1 MRITIGK
8 VRNGSIDLQGEVLP
22 EGATVTIV
30 APEAEDAF
38 ELGPDEEAELSAAIE
53 AADRGETV
61 DDSRVRELL
70 RRR

>member
-1 MRITIGK
+1 MRITTGK
-8 VRNGSIDLQGEVLP
+8 VRNGSIDLQGEILP
-22 EGATVTIV
+22 EGSTVTIV

-38 ELGPDEEAELSAAIE
+38 ELGPEEQAELSAAIE

>member
-1 MRITIGK
+1 MRITTGK

-22 EGATVTIV
+22 EGSTVTII
-30 APEAEDAF
+30 APEAENTF
-38 ELGPDEEAELSAAIE
+38 ELSSDEQAELSAAIE